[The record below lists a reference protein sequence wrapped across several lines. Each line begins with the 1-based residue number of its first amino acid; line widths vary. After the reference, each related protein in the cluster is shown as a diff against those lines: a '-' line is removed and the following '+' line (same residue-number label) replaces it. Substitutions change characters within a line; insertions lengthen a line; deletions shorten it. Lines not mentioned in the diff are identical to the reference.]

1 MKLQIDQVKQA
12 LEEAHTLEMT
22 KLVDRRQAESEFAQ
36 AEIFRLKAE
45 LLNAQVARNFS
56 SFLINFQMNTL
67 FFFLHAF
74 LALFW
79 TGAP

>member
-12 LEEAHTLEMT
+12 LEEAHKLEMT
-22 KLVDRRQAESEFAQ
+22 KLVERRQAESELAQ
-36 AEIFRLKAE
+36 AEILRLKAE
-45 LLNAQVARNFS
+45 LLNAQVAQNFS
-56 SFLINFQMNTL
+56 SFLINFHMPTL
-67 FFFLHAF
+67 YSFLHAF